1 MRFSRNRR
9 VPGIRHPPYFIPKL
23 AAPNSPAICGLKLDG
38 TRPWAV
44 QPSAESVQ
52 STGYHQAIY
61 YVSYRSYLN
70 KHFCV
75 LGEKFY

>member
-23 AAPNSPAICGLKLDG
+23 AAPNNPAICGLKLDG

-52 STGYHQAIY
+52 STG
-61 YVSYRSYLN
+61 
-70 KHFCV
+70 
-75 LGEKFY
+75 

>member
-38 TRPWAV
+38 TRPCV
-44 QPSAESVQ
+44 TPR
-52 STGYHQAIY
+52 I
-61 YVSYRSYLN
+61 VSGSSLARTRS
-70 KHFCV
+70 
-75 LGEKFY
+75 

>member
-38 TRPWAV
+38 TRPCV
-44 QPSAESVQ
+44 TPRIVPGSSLVR
-52 STGYHQAIY
+52 T
-61 YVSYRSYLN
+61 RS
-70 KHFCV
+70 
-75 LGEKFY
+75 